1 MERVAASSSPACTAS
16 TLQPWAEQPDGL
28 QAAPVTEPRKLTAG
42 RKKWKENV
50 GSGGRPSH
58 GCGRSLFLCWVVREG
73 RPFMGGREATAENR
87 KDPGG
92 GHGQG
97 QGGGAAGS
105 TSPERGWVRQDSREL
120 GASLS
125 AGRLTCRQPKQWRR
139 QGGMRRKPRGA
150 G

>member
-1 MERVAASSSPACTAS
+1 M
-16 TLQPWAEQPDGL
+16 
-28 QAAPVTEPRKLTAG
+28 
-42 RKKWKENV
+42 

-58 GCGRSLFLCWVVREG
+58 SCGRSLFLCWVVRGG
-73 RPFMGGREATAENR
+73 RPFTGGREAAAENR
-87 KDPGG
+87 KDSGG

-105 TSPERGWVRQDSREL
+105 TSPKRGRVQQDSREL

-125 AGRLTCRQPKQWRR
+125 AGRSTCCQPEQWQR
-139 QGGMRRKPRGA
+139 QGGMRRKPRGV